1 MKDAPI
7 EDRRQGN
14 GNDEHKLPE
23 SINKSAKTSDHFT
36 TKTSQHIVKHGKRKA
51 NTSIG
56 DPAAKISRGKQNS
69 KYTES
74 TRGKGRSVNT
84 SMKANI
90 YKDLTTTT
98 KSEGQGSRLALKV
111 SKPMTGRTMKR
122 TNVNSNERQTKAMT
136 GGTMKRTNTKSNKR
150 QTKAM
155 TGRTMKR
162 TNTISNERQTR
173 QRKKLVEK
181 SNVERP
187 TTNDNTKA
195 RKLLKALTK
204 SRKCRNTQVG
214 NEKNEDK
221 NTQLGNGKNETK
233 EHIELCQDPGFNTL
247 SDKPSINII
256 RSLNTSLR
264 GFVSTACYVDENT
277 MWIGRQ
283 AFGSLMKVKYDQ
295 VRPLTIVKEFKNQQ
309 IDFYDFCFDEENNQI
324 LFCDRK
330 NKYIQSISQSNYKI
344 KLFKCV
350 KPLNPT
356 CITIS
361 KKHIFVGLVEEYAYK
376 DPLRPRE
383 IIKMDKNGSVCL
395 RIKSTDKTEKKS
407 IFPDRCTINP
417 LNNDLIVSG
426 YESGCKGVV
435 VNFNPEGK
443 LIFTYKEE
451 RPFIPFTPRGLTC
464 SPNGN
469 ILICNE
475 YNGDVTILDSRLQL
489 IRVIDTVCLNIS
501 EKPRGVWWDKVG
513 HLILGTITSE
523 NGRIHIADCSD
534 KN

>member
-23 SINKSAKTSDHFT
+23 SIDKSAKKSDHFT

-51 NTSIG
+51 NISID
-56 DPAAKISRGKQNS
+56 DPAAKITRGTRNS

-136 GGTMKRTNTKSNKR
+136 GGTMKRTNT
-150 QTKAM
+150 
-155 TGRTMKR
+155 
-162 TNTISNERQTR
+162 ISNERQTR

-187 TTNDNTKA
+187 TTNDNTKG

-214 NEKNEDK
+214 NEKNE
-221 NTQLGNGKNETK
+221 TK
-233 EHIELCQDPGFNTL
+233 EHTELFQDPGLNTF
-247 SDKPSINII
+247 SNKPSINII
-256 RSLNTSLR
+256 RSLSTSLR
-264 GFVSTACYVDENT
+264 GFVSTTCCVDENT

-295 VRPLTIVKEFKNQQ
+295 VRPLTILKEFKNQQ

-330 NKYIQSISQSNYKI
+330 NKCIQSISQSNYKI
-344 KLFKCV
+344 KLFTCV

-361 KKHIFVGLVEEYAYK
+361 TKHIFVGLVEEYAYK
-376 DPLRPRE
+376 DPLHHPRE

-395 RIKSTDKTEKKS
+395 RIKSTDKTENNS
-407 IFPDRCTINP
+407 IFPDRCAINP

-426 YESGCKGVV
+426 YEYGCKGVI
-435 VNFNPEGK
+435 VNYNPEGK

-451 RPFIPFTPRGLTC
+451 RPDIPFIPRGLTC

-475 YNGDVTILDSRLQL
+475 YNGDVTILNSRLQL

-523 NGRIHIADCSD
+523 NGRIHIADYSD